1 MKQFIKKIG
10 DHVIL
15 YRDDK
20 IGIAWIE
27 DGRTGLGI
35 SVHANIGSS
44 RSVSG
49 MKSLGYWRKRIE
61 QSEVTAGFI
70 TLIVLSVTK
79 TTNWK

>member
-27 DGRTGLGI
+27 DGRTG
-35 SVHANIGSS
+35 H
-44 RSVSG
+44 
-49 MKSLGYWRKRIE
+49 
-61 QSEVTAGFI
+61 
-70 TLIVLSVTK
+70 
-79 TTNWK
+79 